1 MIAWIGSKQ
10 EPSYTAKNDKPAFES
25 RRVRTQPRTE
35 TSSPT
40 ATLPER
46 ISEIDGNL
54 DIEYLKIILINF

>member
-46 ISEIDGNL
+46 ISEI
-54 DIEYLKIILINF
+54 